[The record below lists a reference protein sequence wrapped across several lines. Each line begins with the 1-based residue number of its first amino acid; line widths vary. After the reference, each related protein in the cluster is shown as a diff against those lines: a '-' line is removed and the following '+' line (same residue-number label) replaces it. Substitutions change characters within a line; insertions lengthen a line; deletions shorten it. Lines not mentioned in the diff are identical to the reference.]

1 MPICAAGHN
10 STDDEYCDVCGIR
23 MSAAPPSGSV
33 GRLPPPTGPSMA
45 FPPPVDPPGP
55 AAASQ
60 GGVCVDCQTPKT
72 GRFCEECGR
81 DHHSSAPPAPQSTPT
96 AGVPRQPPGPAREPL
111 QPPSG
116 SVPQQGPSGVYS
128 APSNPLTGSWTAVIT
143 ADIAYYRSQV
153 DRGELDPALIVFP
166 PYSPQRRV
174 PMYGARIHIGRSS
187 RTRGIAP
194 EIDLGTAPEDPA
206 VSHLHAVLIAK
217 PDGSWALVDPG
228 SANGTMLNGSP
239 DLVPVNTEIPV
250 NDRDRIYVGA
260 WTVITLR
267 RG

>member
-1 MPICAAGHN
+1 MPTCAAGHN

-45 FPPPVDPPGP
+45 FPPPVDPGGAP
-55 AAASQ
+55 APE
-60 GGVCVDCQTPKT
+60 GGVCADCQFPVT
-72 GRFCEECGR
+72 GRFCEACGR
-81 DHHSSAPPAPQSTPT
+81 DHNSTAPPKPQVPEPAPEPPP
-96 AGVPRQPPGPAREPL
+96 VPPVPPVADTGGPQVPAQARS
-111 QPPSG
+111 Q
-116 SVPQQGPSGVYS
+116 
-128 APSNPLTGSWTAVIT
+128 PSNPITGSWTAVVT
-143 ADIAYYRSQV
+143 ADLAYYRSQV
-153 DRGELDPALIVFP
+153 DRGELDPGAIAFP
-166 PYSPQRRV
+166 PYSPQRQV
-174 PMYGARIHIGRSS
+174 PMYGSRIHIGRGS
-187 RTRGIAP
+187 RSRGISP
-194 EIDLGTAPEDPA
+194 EIDLATPPEDPA
-206 VSHLHAVLIAK
+206 VSHMHAVLIAK

>member
-1 MPICAAGHN
+1 MPTCAAGHN

-45 FPPPVDPPGP
+45 FPPPVDTAG
-55 AAASQ
+55 ASAPQ
-60 GGVCVDCQTPKT
+60 GGVCADCEFPVT
-72 GRFCEECGR
+72 GRFCEACGR
-81 DHHSSAPPAPQSTPT
+81 DHHSSAPPKPRPAPEP
-96 AGVPRQPPGPAREPL
+96 APVPPP
-111 QPPSG
+111 
-116 SVPQQGPSGVYS
+116 VPQMPDYGVQQQVPAQAPSQPGS
-128 APSNPLTGSWTAVIT
+128 LPSNPITGSWTAVVT
-143 ADIAYYRSQV
+143 ADLAYYRSQV
-153 DRGELDPALIVFP
+153 DRGELDPGVIAFP
-166 PYSPQRRV
+166 PYSPQRQV
-174 PMYGARIHIGRSS
+174 PMYGSRINIGRGS

-194 EIDLGTAPEDPA
+194 EIDLSTPPEDPA
-206 VSHLHAVLIAK
+206 VSHMHAVLIAK
-217 PDGSWALVDPG
+217 SDGSWALVDPG